1 MFFEWSIAKSSWNVP
16 KNSAIFTYE
25 KVCEFTKFYK
35 TIWLQPHQLGLFT
48 AGLIWFWFEKKIF
61 HTNADLHTLPIP
73 TYACSEIERQQ
84 REIRFLTRRTGH
96 PPLSKCKSYSI
107 HKDNVVQQKNAVNL
121 STQNGFNKVSKQH
134 TKNS

>member
-1 MFFEWSIAKSSWNVP
+1 MFFDWFFAKSSWNVP

-61 HTNADLHTLPIP
+61 HTNVEEY
-73 TYACSEIERQQ
+73 TYTFAHCGDILEKL
-84 REIRFLTRRTGH
+84 F
-96 PPLSKCKSYSI
+96 
-107 HKDNVVQQKNAVNL
+107 D
-121 STQNGFNKVSKQH
+121 
-134 TKNS
+134 

>member
-1 MFFEWSIAKSSWNVP
+1 MGIKSGH
-16 KNSAIFTYE
+16 F
-25 KVCEFTKFYK
+25 
-35 TIWLQPHQLGLFT
+35 
-48 AGLIWFWFEKKIF
+48 AGQAG
-61 HTNADLHTLPIP
+61 NRSLPIP

-84 REIRFLTRRTGH
+84 REIRFLTRRAGH